1 MYSEDFETNGKLKQ
15 YHLSYKI
22 MAAARPDKNISKFA
36 NHQRNERKAFQC
48 T

>member
-1 MYSEDFETNGKLKQ
+1 MYSEDFKTNGKLKL
-15 YHLSYKI
+15 YHLSYEI
-22 MAAARPDKNISKFA
+22 MAAVRPDKNIRKFA